1 MVCTAP
7 VLRESLPVDTG
18 RGMSP
23 SQQDLYALWNSDR
36 ETERLQVLC
45 TSRPPIAPW
54 ESWSSRL
61 FDYEQPNSPATPSD
75 TECATYFTEASL
87 LPPEAYLCS
96 EAYTQ
101 EAYIDLESQYCSD
114 EDADK
119 QDLQYR
125 LLVGGLRSSRK
136 APSSR
141 LGSRKHSGTQAKLI
155 RKPCKTRYAFEIA
168 DPSRAAKQPEARQT
182 SAGTEFY
189 PQACMCTAHFT
200 TWHMRLHLQHCS
212 ATATMLLPQS
222 ATR

>member
-1 MVCTAP
+1 MPFGTVIARLNACRCSAQAT
-7 VLRESLPVDTG
+7 LRSHPGKAG
-18 RGMSP
+18 RAGYLTTSSP
-23 SQQDLYALWNSDR
+23 IRQL
-36 ETERLQVLC
+36 LQVD
-45 TSRPPIAPW
+45 I
-54 ESWSSRL
+54 
-61 FDYEQPNSPATPSD
+61 D
-75 TECATYFTEASL
+75 CATYFTEASL
-87 LPPEAYLCS
+87 LPAEAYLCS

-168 DPSRAAKQPEARQT
+168 DPSRAAKRPEARQT
-182 SAGTEFY
+182 SAGTNFHL
-189 PQACMCTAHFT
+189 QACVCTAHWVT
-200 TWHMRLHLQHCS
+200 
-212 ATATMLLPQS
+212 
-222 ATR
+222 

>member
-1 MVCTAP
+1 M
-7 VLRESLPVDTG
+7 
-18 RGMSP
+18 
-23 SQQDLYALWNSDR
+23 WHSDR
-36 ETERLQVLC
+36 EIERLQVLC
-45 TSRPPIAPW
+45 TSNPPIAPW

-75 TECATYFTEASL
+75 TECVTYFTEASL
-87 LPPEAYLCS
+87 LPAEAYLCS

-168 DPSRAAKQPEARQT
+168 DPSRAAKQPEARQS
-182 SAGTEFY
+182 SAGNTQTHL
-189 PQACMCTAHFT
+189 QACTCTAHLT
-200 TWHMRLHLQHCS
+200 TQHIRQHLQFCS
-212 ATATMLLPQS
+212 AIANMLLPCNL
-222 ATR
+222 TC